1 MINNK
6 YINYAIIIQARLN
19 SNRLKNKILTKIDN
33 NLTVIDFLIQRLLK
47 KFDKNK
53 IIFALAKDT
62 KNFRIIKILSKYD
75 VKYFEG
81 SENDVLKRYFDC
93 SKKFRVKNIIRVT
106 SDCPLVDTFLIK
118 KMYKYFQLKKLE
130 YISNTLP
137 EKIKTYPDGADI
149 EIFTFKA
156 LKKMLRM
163 KLTKDDKEHVTNKFW
178 SSKNFKKEIYSLKK
192 DFSNYR
198 YTVDYKSDIII
209 IKYLINKLNK
219 LI

>member
-1 MINNK
+1 
-6 YINYAIIIQARLN
+6 
-19 SNRLKNKILTKIDN
+19 
-33 NLTVIDFLIQRLLK
+33 
-47 KFDKNK
+47 
-53 IIFALAKDT
+53 
-62 KNFRIIKILSKYD
+62 
-75 VKYFEG
+75 
-81 SENDVLKRYFDC
+81 
-93 SKKFRVKNIIRVT
+93 
-106 SDCPLVDTFLIK
+106 
-118 KMYKYFQLKKLE
+118 MYKYFQLKKLE

-219 LI
+219 LNLFGNTNEIVKLINKSTKIQKIMKKNIVKQKKRRKKIFL